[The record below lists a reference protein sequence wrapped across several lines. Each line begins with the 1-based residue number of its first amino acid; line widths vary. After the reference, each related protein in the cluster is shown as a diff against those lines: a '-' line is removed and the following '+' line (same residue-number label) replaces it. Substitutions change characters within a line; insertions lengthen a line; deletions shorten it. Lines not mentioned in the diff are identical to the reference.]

1 MSRAGEASVAR
12 HYGVAGL
19 VERVRSALIA
29 AGLADGV
36 VDPKALSAI
45 DEFHVGGRAATA
57 HVVGQ
62 LGLRPG
68 MRVLDIGCG
77 LGGVTRYIAKE
88 KACRVVGIDLTPE
101 YIEIA
106 RELNTLT
113 GLAEGMEMVTGSALD
128 LPFPDGSF
136 DAAVTLHVA
145 MNIADRARMYAEAHR
160 VQKPGGLFAMYDVT
174 KGPAEGLLF
183 PVPWAET
190 EATSFVVTPAEMH
203 RLVEAAGF
211 EIVHEEDRREVAM
224 AHHRERVARAASGGA
239 QPALGMHLLQG
250 PTMKQKSQN
259 MVAMLEAGQITI
271 TLLVG
276 RKA

>member
-1 MSRAGEASVAR
+1 MSRADEASIAR
-12 HYGVAGL
+12 HYGSSGL
-19 VERVRSALIA
+19 VERVRAALVE
-29 AGLADGV
+29 AGLGSGLIE
-36 VDPKALSAI
+36 PKALSAI
-45 DEFHVGGRAATA
+45 DEFHVGGRAATS
-57 HVVGQ
+57 HVLGQ
-62 LGLRPG
+62 LGLQPG
-68 MRVLDIGCG
+68 MCVLDIGCG
-77 LGGVTRYIAKE
+77 LGGVTRYLAKE
-88 KACRVVGIDLTPE
+88 HGSRATGIDLTPE

-106 RELNTLT
+106 RELNKRT
-113 GLAEGMEMVTGSALD
+113 GLSDRMEMVTGSALD
-128 LPFPDGSF
+128 LPFADGSF

-145 MNIADRARMYAEAHR
+145 MNIADRARMYAEAYR
-160 VQKPGGLFAMYDVT
+160 VLKPGSLFAMYDVT
-174 KGPAEGLLF
+174 KGPAEGLRF

-190 EATSFVVTPAEMH
+190 EATSFVVTPAEMR

-224 AHHRERVARAASGGA
+224 AHHRARVAQATTGTA

-276 RKA
+276 RKV